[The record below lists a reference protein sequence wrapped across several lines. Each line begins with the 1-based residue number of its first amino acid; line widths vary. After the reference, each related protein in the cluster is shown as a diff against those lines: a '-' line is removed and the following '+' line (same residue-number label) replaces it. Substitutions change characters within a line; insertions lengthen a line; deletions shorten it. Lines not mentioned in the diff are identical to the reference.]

1 MTMKAEAKHDA
12 VNMPDADQAISPRIL
27 GLAKSAVFTFLLACL
42 AWIVWNTS
50 NAFPSVDD
58 FCYSAR
64 AAREGV
70 LRSVAIEYASWGGRY
85 SATFLL
91 SAFGQSRELLLH
103 YYFIVPLSI
112 LLLNLL
118 ACAYFLRVW
127 LFRPTSFLLPFFMT
141 VLALFSFRE
150 TIFWMAGGYTYG
162 IAIALLIPLI
172 AEELRLLGNCL
183 SDQPHPSHTRML
195 LLCTASIVLAGF
207 NETVMVAHIALLLTL
222 MLICLVVK
230 RNARF
235 ACSVAALLC
244 SAILGAYIVRHAPG
258 NLVRQPALA
267 ALQFLPALG
276 RSLLWIFE
284 RYTLTLLFSS
294 LLFYSS
300 LIIFQPKPRKAFSRP
315 EFIAVAGMLFTGLW
329 AALFARAYALGDA
342 GPARAQAVDHL
353 FMSLLSFFIAW
364 NAYNRNQEAVFQAR
378 RHMPIFFSFLGLFII
393 SFCLR
398 TGPDGQPFREVLG
411 NLRYSHPLKAFMFI
425 RLEQAQQA
433 LGKAL
438 TLSDYPDKA
447 RPATYFDDVQ
457 EDPKDWRNACFATY
471 FSLSEVRVV
480 PQEKPRN

>member
-1 MTMKAEAKHDA
+1 
-12 VNMPDADQAISPRIL
+12 
-27 GLAKSAVFTFLLACL
+27 
-42 AWIVWNTS
+42 
-50 NAFPSVDD
+50 
-58 FCYSAR
+58 
-64 AAREGV
+64 
-70 LRSVAIEYASWGGRY
+70 
-85 SATFLL
+85 
-91 SAFGQSRELLLH
+91 
-103 YYFIVPLSI
+103 
-112 LLLNLL
+112 
-118 ACAYFLRVW
+118 
-127 LFRPTSFLLPFFMT
+127 MT

-183 SDQPHPSHTRML
+183 SDQPHPSHTRIL

-433 LGKAL
+433 SGKAL